1 MDRALE
7 YLEQNRQRFLDLL
20 LDYLRIPS
28 VSAQETQ
35 HADARRAAE
44 FIRSYAAGIG
54 FETRLF
60 EGDGLPTVHA
70 WHAKNADAPTVLVYG
85 HYDVQ
90 PPEPLELWESP
101 PFEPAIRDGVIY
113 ARGCADDKGPSL
125 AMVLAAECWLK
136 GEDALPLNLHF
147 IIEGEEEC
155 GGDVVHEFLKAHRDD
170 LKADALVVSDS
181 SAVAPGRPALCY
193 GLRGLA
199 AVEVSVH
206 GPARDLHSGFYGG
219 AVQNPA
225 TALAR
230 LVATLHEPGGRVA
243 IDGFYDGVRELD
255 DAERARINLR
265 PYDEAQFL
273 RETGSPSTFGE
284 EGYTVSELRSAR
296 PTLEINGIFGGY
308 QGPGMKTIIPAS
320 AACKI
325 TCRLVPDQ
333 DPEAVTA
340 AVTRHLEAHCPPGV
354 RLEIQPHHG
363 ARAVLTDPS
372 ATWPQRAAR
381 ALEAAYGHAP
391 VYTREG
397 GSIPVLTAFQE
408 ILGLEPILIGTYSP
422 DERAHS
428 PNERYPVEDFY
439 SGIRTGVHL
448 YAGS

>member
-28 VSAQETQ
+28 VSAQEKQ

-44 FIRSYAAGIG
+44 FIRSYAAEIG

-70 WHAKNADAPTVLVYG
+70 WHTKNADAPTVLVYG

-125 AMVLAAECWLK
+125 AMVLAAECLLK

-147 IIEGEEEC
+147 ILEGEEEC

-199 AVEVSVH
+199 AVEVRVH

-265 PYDEAQFL
+265 PYDEAEFL

-284 EGYTVSELRSAR
+284 EG
-296 PTLEINGIFGGY
+296 
-308 QGPGMKTIIPAS
+308 
-320 AACKI
+320 
-325 TCRLVPDQ
+325 
-333 DPEAVTA
+333 
-340 AVTRHLEAHCPPGV
+340 
-354 RLEIQPHHG
+354 
-363 ARAVLTDPS
+363 
-372 ATWPQRAAR
+372 
-381 ALEAAYGHAP
+381 
-391 VYTREG
+391 
-397 GSIPVLTAFQE
+397 
-408 ILGLEPILIGTYSP
+408 
-422 DERAHS
+422 
-428 PNERYPVEDFY
+428 
-439 SGIRTGVHL
+439 
-448 YAGS
+448 